1 MGNLRIK
8 EFHIANCIITL
19 TRDGTTIGTVLSQI
33 KAQSG
38 QWYHVA
44 FGRGRGASKDR
55 RLFINGR
62 EEGAGE
68 VEDDFASR
76 VKEPGYV
83 EGICLGAVYASVKSG
98 DADVTSFKGAIG
110 EIAVYNR
117 FLNAHEVQKLYKA
130 GFPR

>member
-1 MGNLRIK
+1 M
-8 EFHIANCIITL
+8 
-19 TRDGTTIGTVLSQI
+19 
-33 KAQSG
+33 
-38 QWYHVA
+38 
-44 FGRGRGASKDR
+44 
-55 RLFINGR
+55 
-62 EEGAGE
+62 
-68 VEDDFASR
+68 EDDFASR